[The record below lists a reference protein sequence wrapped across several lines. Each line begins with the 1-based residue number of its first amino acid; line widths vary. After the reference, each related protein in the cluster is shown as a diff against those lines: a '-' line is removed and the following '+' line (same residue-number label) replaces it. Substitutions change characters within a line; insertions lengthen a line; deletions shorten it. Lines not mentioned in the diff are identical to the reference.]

1 MSTLG
6 DELVRHCWK
15 LLHGGHPYRALL
27 LAERALRVYQPP
39 ADSILCGRLS
49 LIIGVALAALGRE
62 APAKRYLED
71 ASWSLAHATDRDD
84 ASHATPGPCVAERG
98 DAFTVRD
105 RGWAPVPA

>member
-6 DELVRHCWK
+6 DELVRHCWH
-15 LLHGGHPYRALL
+15 LLHGGHPYRSLL

-49 LIIGVALAALGRE
+49 LIIGVALAALGRD
-62 APAKRYLED
+62 APARRYLED

-84 ASHATPGPCVAERG
+84 IAGAVATPPTLSRG
-98 DAFTVRD
+98 ELLAVRD
-105 RGWAPVPA
+105 RGWEAVPA